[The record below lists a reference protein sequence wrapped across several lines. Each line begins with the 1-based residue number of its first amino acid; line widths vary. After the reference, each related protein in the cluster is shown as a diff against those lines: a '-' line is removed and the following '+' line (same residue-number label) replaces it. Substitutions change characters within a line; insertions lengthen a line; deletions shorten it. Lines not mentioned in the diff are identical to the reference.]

1 MRKPVDQSSIMKRKR
16 RSSFRALVAAALV
29 FSFSTPSEAYVVFD
43 PTNFTANMGN
53 YVSSIKSWTSDL
65 GNQLKGLQQGA
76 QQIQQLEQQI
86 QQYATMISYVGNP
99 QALAN
104 AVGLGPVMQLG
115 TQAQSL
121 YGQFSNV
128 HDLQSATSA
137 AGALSNTMNGLYPA
151 INPNNI
157 TNSAA
162 FQKYQLLS
170 NTSQQFQKMLD
181 WNNQQQQT
189 LSGAMNTAV
198 SALQSAPNQSAQLRA
213 MGTITAIQSAQQ
225 QAHAAAQ
232 DAVNTAIVT
241 QIEEQ
246 AMNEQADDAA
256 YQEAA
261 KDYVEAEA
269 SRQTAAIQSLQ
280 RFGTNRPT
288 FTAPSGNNNTPG
300 GATYAPIG
308 VQ

>member
-1 MRKPVDQSSIMKRKR
+1 MRKPVDIMWRRK
-16 RSSFRALVAAALV
+16 FTALLAAALV
-29 FSFSTPSEAYVVFD
+29 FTFSTPSEAYVVFD

-53 YVSSIKSWTSDL
+53 YVTSIKSWTSDL

-76 QQIQQLEQQI
+76 QQLQQLEQQV
-86 QQYATMISYVGNP
+86 QQYATMISYIGNP

-128 HDLQSATSA
+128 RDLQSLTSA
-137 AGALSNTMNGLYPA
+137 TGALSNTMNGLYPA

-157 TNSAA
+157 TNSQA
-162 FQKYQLLS
+162 FQKYQLLTNS
-170 NTSQQFQKMLD
+170 GQQFQKILD
-181 WNNQQQQT
+181 WNKQQQQT
-189 LSGAMNTAV
+189 LAGAMNTAV
-198 SALQSAPNQSAQLRA
+198 ADLKSAPNEAAQLRA
-213 MGTITAIQSAQQ
+213 MGSISAIQSAQQ

-246 AMNEQADDAA
+246 AMNEQAEDAA

-261 KDYVEAEA
+261 KDYLAAEQA
-269 SRQTAAIQSLQ
+269 NRTAAVQGLQTWANPPQITATVSPVAGNGAQLNTLNIQ
-280 RFGTNRPT
+280 
-288 FTAPSGNNNTPG
+288 
-300 GATYAPIG
+300 
-308 VQ
+308 

>member
-1 MRKPVDQSSIMKRKR
+1 MKRRKR
-16 RSSFRALVAAALV
+16 STFTAFLTAALV

-76 QQIQQLEQQI
+76 QQLQQLEQQV
-86 QQYATMISYVGNP
+86 QQYATMISYIGNP

-128 HDLQSATSA
+128 RDLQNLTSAT
-137 AGALSNTMNGLYPA
+137 GALSNTMNGLYPA
-151 INPNNI
+151 INPNNVL
-157 TNSAA
+157 NSQA
-162 FQKYQLLS
+162 FQKYQLLTNS
-170 NTSQQFQKMLD
+170 GQQFEKILD
-181 WNNQQQQT
+181 WNKQQQQT
-189 LSGAMNTAV
+189 LAGALNTAV
-198 SALQSAPNQSAQLRA
+198 ADLKSAPNEAAQLRA
-213 MGTITAIQSAQQ
+213 MGSISAIQSAQQ

-232 DAVNTAIVT
+232 DAVNTARVT
-241 QIEEQ
+241 QIEET
-246 AMNEQADDAA
+246 AMNEQADEAA

-261 KDYVEAEA
+261 KAYLAAEA
-269 SRQTAAIQSLQ
+269 ANRTATIQGLQTWAQPPQI
-280 RFGTNRPT
+280 N
-288 FTAPSGNNNTPG
+288 
-300 GATYAPIG
+300 ATVSP
-308 VQ
+308 V

>member
-1 MRKPVDQSSIMKRKR
+1 MRWRKR
-16 RSSFRALVAAALV
+16 SFTALLAAALF
-29 FSFSTPSEAYVVFD
+29 FSFSTPSSSEAYVVFD

-76 QQIQQLEQQI
+76 QQLQQLEQQV
-86 QQYATMISYVGNP
+86 QQYATMISYIGNP

-128 HDLQSATSA
+128 HDLQSLTSA
-137 AGALSNTMNGLYPA
+137 TGALSNTMNGLYPA

-157 TNSAA
+157 LNSQA

-170 NTSQQFQKMLD
+170 NSGQQVEKLLD
-181 WNNQQQQT
+181 WNKQQQQT

-198 SALQSAPNQSAQLRA
+198 TDLKSAPSTAGQLQA
-213 MGTITAIQSAQQ
+213 IGTITAIQSAQQ

-246 AMNEQADDAA
+246 AMNEQAEDAA

-261 KDYVEAEA
+261 KDYIAGENAKYA
-269 SRQTAAIQSLQ
+269 SQLQGLQTWGTTPTISGTVSPVAGTGAQLNSL
-280 RFGTNRPT
+280 N
-288 FTAPSGNNNTPG
+288 
-300 GATYAPIG
+300 

>member
-1 MRKPVDQSSIMKRKR
+1 MKRRKR
-16 RSSFRALVAAALV
+16 SFTALVAAALV
-29 FSFSTPSEAYVVFD
+29 FSFSTPSSSEAYVVFD

-53 YVSSIKSWTSDL
+53 YVTSIKSWTSDL

-76 QQIQQLEQQI
+76 QQLQQLEQQV
-86 QQYATMISYVGNP
+86 QQYATMISYIGNP

-121 YGQFSNV
+121 YGQFSNI
-128 HDLQSATSA
+128 HDLQSLTSA
-137 AGALSNTMNGLYPA
+137 TGALSNTMNGLYPA

-157 TNSAA
+157 TNSQA

-170 NTSQQFQKMLD
+170 QASNQFQNVLK
-181 WNNQQQQT
+181 WNNTQQQA

-198 SALQSAPNQSAQLRA
+198 TDLKSAPNEAAQLRA
-213 MGTITAIQSAQQ
+213 IGSISAIQSAQA

-232 DAVNTAIVT
+232 DAADTAIVT
-241 QIEEQ
+241 EIEEQ

-261 KDYVEAEA
+261 KAYVAA
-269 SRQTAAIQSLQ
+269 QTSYFNGQITSLEKLGTPQVSIPSPNAPVQNDGAKFNAVGIQ
-280 RFGTNRPT
+280 
-288 FTAPSGNNNTPG
+288 PSQSG
-300 GATYAPIG
+300 GF
-308 VQ
+308 

>member
-1 MRKPVDQSSIMKRKR
+1 M
-16 RSSFRALVAAALV
+16 L
-29 FSFSTPSEAYVVFD
+29 
-43 PTNFTANMGN
+43 
-53 YVSSIKSWTSDL
+53 
-65 GNQLKGLQQGA
+65 
-76 QQIQQLEQQI
+76 
-86 QQYATMISYVGNP
+86 SYVGNP

-151 INPNNI
+151 INPNNVL
-157 TNSAA
+157 NSAA

-170 NTSQQFQKMLD
+170 NSGQQVEKLLD
-181 WNNQQQQT
+181 WNKQQQQA

-198 SALQSAPNQSAQLRA
+198 TDLKSAPNEAAQLRA

-261 KDYVEAEA
+261 KDFVAAENA
-269 SRQTAAIQSLQ
+269 KYSSQLQGLQSW
-280 RFGTNRPT
+280 GT
-288 FTAPSGNNNTPG
+288 TPKISVTVSPVAG
-300 GATYAPIG
+300 TGAQLNSLN

>member
-1 MRKPVDQSSIMKRKR
+1 M
-16 RSSFRALVAAALV
+16 LAAALF
-29 FSFSTPSEAYVVFD
+29 FSFSTPSKAYTVFD
-43 PTNFTANMGN
+43 PTNYTANMGN
-53 YVSSIKSWTSDL
+53 YLNSIKSWTSDL

-76 QQIQQLEQQI
+76 LQIQQLEQQI

-121 YGQFSNV
+121 YGQFANV
-128 HDLQSATSA
+128 HDLQSLTSA
-137 AGALSNTMNGLYPA
+137 TGALSNTMNGLYPA
-151 INPNNI
+151 INPNNVL
-157 TNSAA
+157 NSQA

-170 NTSQQFQKMLD
+170 NSGQQVEKLLD
-181 WNNQQQQT
+181 WNKQQQQT
-189 LSGAMNTAV
+189 LAGAMNTAV
-198 SALQSAPNQSAQLRA
+198 SDLQSAPNQSAQLRA
-213 MGTITAIQSAQQ
+213 MGTITAIQSAQE

-261 KDYVEAEA
+261 KDYLAAEEAN
-269 SRQTAAIQSLQ
+269 RTIAIQGLQ
-280 RFGTNRPT
+280 TWANPPQINATVSPVAGTG
-288 FTAPSGNNNTPG
+288 AQLNTLS
-300 GATYAPIG
+300 I
-308 VQ
+308 Q

>member
-1 MRKPVDQSSIMKRKR
+1 LLAASLFFSLITPSS
-16 RSSFRALVAAALV
+16 
-29 FSFSTPSEAYVVFD
+29 SEAYTVFD

-65 GNQLKGLQQGA
+65 ANQLKGLQQYA
-76 QQIQQLEQQI
+76 TQVQQFEQQI
-86 QQYATMISYVGNP
+86 QQYATMLSYVGNP
-99 QALAN
+99 QALGN

-128 HDLQSATSA
+128 HDLQSLTSA
-137 AGALSNTMNGLYPA
+137 TGALSNTMNGLYPA
-151 INPNNI
+151 INPNNVL
-157 TNSAA
+157 NSQA

-170 NTSQQFQKMLD
+170 QASNQFQNILK
-181 WNNQQQQT
+181 WNNTQQQT
-189 LSGAMNTAV
+189 LAGAMNTAITD
-198 SALQSAPNQSAQLRA
+198 LKSAPNEAAQLRA

-241 QIEEQ
+241 DIEER
-246 AMNEQADDAA
+246 AMNEQADEAA

-261 KDYVEAEA
+261 KAYLAAEA
-269 SRQTAAIQSLQ
+269 ANRTATIQGLQTWAQPQINATVSPVAGNGAQLYNLQIQ
-280 RFGTNRPT
+280 
-288 FTAPSGNNNTPG
+288 
-300 GATYAPIG
+300 
-308 VQ
+308 

>member
-1 MRKPVDQSSIMKRKR
+1 MRRRKR
-16 RSSFRALVAAALV
+16 SFTALLAAALFV
-29 FSFSTPSEAYVVFD
+29 FFSTPSSEAYVVFD

-53 YVSSIKSWTSDL
+53 YVTSIKSWTSDL
-65 GNQLKGLQQGA
+65 ANQLKGLQQYA
-76 QQIQQLEQQI
+76 TQVQQFEQQI
-86 QQYATMISYVGNP
+86 QQYATMLSYVGNP

-151 INPNNI
+151 INPSNVL
-157 TNSAA
+157 NSQA
-162 FQKYQLLS
+162 FQKYQLLTNS
-170 NTSQQFQKMLD
+170 GQQVEKLLD
-181 WNNQQQQT
+181 WNKQQQQT
-189 LSGAMNTAV
+189 LAGAMNTAV
-198 SALQSAPNQSAQLRA
+198 TDLKSAPNEAAQLRA

-241 QIEEQ
+241 QIEET
-246 AMNEQADDAA
+246 AMNEQADEAA

-261 KDYVEAEA
+261 KAYIAAEEAN
-269 SRQTAAIQSLQ
+269 RTAALQ
-280 RFGTNRPT
+280 GLQTWANPPQINAT
-288 FTAPSGNNNTPG
+288 VSPVSGN
-300 GATYAPIG
+300 GAQLYDLQIK
-308 VQ
+308 

>member
-1 MRKPVDQSSIMKRKR
+1 MSIMKRRK
-16 RSSFRALVAAALV
+16 RSSFTALLAAALV

-76 QQIQQLEQQI
+76 QQLQQLEQQV
-86 QQYATMISYVGNP
+86 QQYATMISYIGNP

-128 HDLQSATSA
+128 RDLQSLTSA
-137 AGALSNTMNGLYPA
+137 TGALSNTMNGLYPA
-151 INPNNI
+151 INPNNVL
-157 TNSAA
+157 NSQA
-162 FQKYQLLS
+162 FQKYQLLTNS
-170 NTSQQFQKMLD
+170 GQQFEKVLD
-181 WNNQQQQT
+181 WNKQQQQT
-189 LSGAMNTAV
+189 LAGAMNTAV
-198 SALQSAPNQSAQLRA
+198 ADLKAAPNEAAQLRA
-213 MGTITAIQSAQQ
+213 IGSISAIQSAQQ

-246 AMNEQADDAA
+246 AMNEQADEAA

-261 KDYVEAEA
+261 KAYLAAEA
-269 SRQTAAIQSLQ
+269 ANRTATIQPDRSQ
-280 RFGTNRPT
+280 R
-288 FTAPSGNNNTPG
+288 
-300 GATYAPIG
+300 
-308 VQ
+308 